1 MTEEVII
8 EVQGLFKIFGANPDQ
23 AFPLIEQGK
32 SKEEILEQ
40 TGCVVAIN
48 NATFQVHSGET
59 FVVMGLS
66 GSGKS
71 TVIRCL
77 NRLIEPTRGKVLI
90 GGQDV
95 MNMNKQ
101 ELLEARRST
110 MSMVFQNF
118 GLLPQRTVLGN
129 TEYGLEISGMDKQER
144 QKRAM
149 EALELVGL
157 RGFEKSLPDEL
168 SGGMQQRVGLARA
181 LANDPKVL
189 LMDEAFSALD
199 PLIRTQMQDELL
211 ELQRKMHKTIFFIT
225 HDLDEALKI
234 GDRIAIMGPGGSVR
248 QIGTPE
254 EILTSP
260 ADDYVE
266 KFVENVDRA
275 KVITAGTL
283 MKKIH
288 PVVTPKDGPS
298 VAVRRMEQTGLST
311 VFVTDQDGMLRGL
324 VHIDDA
330 VKARKET
337 SLDRILR
344 ENEVYTA
351 QTNTP
356 LADLLATAMETR
368 YPIAVVGENNE
379 LVGVLDRAS
388 ILAEVETESDQPMPL
403 TELYSNGNGGSKD
416 APGDEAEPSAS
427 EQAGASEEED
437 DK

>member
-23 AFPLIEQGK
+23 AFPLIERGK

-403 TELYSNGNGGSKD
+403 TELYSNGNGGSKE
-416 APGDEAEPSAS
+416 APGDEGEPSAS